1 MPIGARRDQRRATC
15 WISRAGERSAD
26 EPAHRSTRAGRGPAA
41 DRRELF
47 ANPGRTQDMSS
58 PNDPDL
64 DPASAAELV
73 ARLIDAI
80 DASDH
85 DFREL
90 LLSDLFAA
98 AWGSALAQRQ

>member
-1 MPIGARRDQRRATC
+1 
-15 WISRAGERSAD
+15 
-26 EPAHRSTRAGRGPAA
+26 
-41 DRRELF
+41 
-47 ANPGRTQDMSS
+47 MSS